1 MEISRIRNISSAY
14 HWNEMMVQMLFSRQ
28 LMNIKT
34 SRLIITT
41 FSTDMAQS
49 VYENSQ
55 DDDTRRFV
63 PDEVYDSVEEA
74 RAAIEFLLSRYDSTD
89 GPFVYPIITNDSRNI
104 GYIQLCQIDDGS
116 WEIGYHIAKQFTG
129 KGYATEAV
137 KAFLPAMAKKLNIKE
152 VYGICLA
159 ENAASVRVLEKC
171 GFVKIYQGL
180 GNYQGNKSEIV
191 KFIWKK

>member
-1 MEISRIRNISSAY
+1 
-14 HWNEMMVQMLFSRQ
+14 
-28 LMNIKT
+28 MNIKT
-34 SRLIITT
+34 SRLTITT
-41 FSTDMAQS
+41 FSLDMAQS

-63 PDEVYDSVEEA
+63 PDEVYDSAEEA
-74 RAAIEFLLSRYDSTD
+74 REAIEFLISRYDSTD
-89 GPFVYPIITNDSRNI
+89 GPFVYPIITNDSKNI

-129 KGYATEAV
+129 HGYATEAV

-159 ENAASVRVLEKC
+159 ENTASVRVLEKC
-171 GFVKIYQGL
+171 GFVQVFQGM
-180 GNYQGNKSEIV
+180 GNYQGKEAEIV
-191 KFIWKK
+191 KFVFSYSHSEILSPHF

>member
-1 MEISRIRNISSAY
+1 M
-14 HWNEMMVQMLFSRQ
+14 Q
-28 LMNIKT
+28 LTTPRLTIKT
-34 SRLIITT
+34 
-41 FSTDMAQS
+41 FSLDMAQS

-63 PDEVYDSVEEA
+63 PDEVYDSAEEA
-74 RAAIEFLLSRYDSTD
+74 REAIEFLISRYDSTD
-89 GPFVYPIITNDSRNI
+89 GPFVYPIITNDGGKNI

-129 KGYATEAV
+129 HGYATEAV

-159 ENAASVRVLEKC
+159 ENTASVRVLEKC
-171 GFVKIYQGL
+171 GFVQIFQGL
-180 GNYQGNKSEIV
+180 GVYQGEETQII
-191 KFIWKK
+191 KFLWKM

>member
-1 MEISRIRNISSAY
+1 
-14 HWNEMMVQMLFSRQ
+14 
-28 LMNIKT
+28 MNIKT
-34 SRLIITT
+34 SRLTITT
-41 FSTDMAQS
+41 FSLDMAQS

-89 GPFVYPIITNDSRNI
+89 GPFVYPIITNDGKNI
-104 GYIQLCQIDDGS
+104 GYVQLCQIDDGS

-129 KGYATEAV
+129 HGYATEAV
-137 KAFLPAMAKKLNIKE
+137 KAFLPVMAQKLNIKE

-159 ENAASVRVLEKC
+159 ENTASVRVLEKC
-171 GFVKIYQGL
+171 GFVQIFQGL
-180 GNYQGNKSEIV
+180 GVYQGKESEIV
-191 KFIWKK
+191 KTVWKSNY